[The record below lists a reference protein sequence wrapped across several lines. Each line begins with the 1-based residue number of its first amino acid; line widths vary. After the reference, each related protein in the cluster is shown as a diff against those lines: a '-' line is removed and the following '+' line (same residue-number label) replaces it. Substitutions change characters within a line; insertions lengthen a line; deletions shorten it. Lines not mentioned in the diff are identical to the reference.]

1 MSTQPV
7 VSRPDIEGETSVWDP
22 LVRLG
27 HWALVLAFAVAYLS
41 GEEEAGGP
49 DALHVWSGYI
59 IGGIVLL
66 RVLWGFIG
74 PQHARFSDFV
84 YSPLQVAHYL
94 FALPKRQARRYLGH
108 SPAGGAMVIV
118 LLVCLVGTITTG
130 LITYGQEG
138 KGPLA
143 GVVSTSVISSHAGE
157 EGNGAS
163 ASSQGEPKREEGVIA
178 ELHDVLAN
186 VTLALVALHI
196 LGVGIASIA
205 HRENLVASMI
215 HGRKRTGK

>member
-1 MSTQPV
+1 MSTHHV
-7 VSRPDIEGETSVWDP
+7 VSKSDIDREISVWDP

-27 HWALVLAFAVAYLS
+27 HWTLVLGFAVTYLS

-49 DALHVWSGYI
+49 DALHVWSGYL
-59 IGGIVLL
+59 IGGIVIL

-84 YSPLQVAHYL
+84 YSPIQVALYL
-94 FALPKRQARRYLGH
+94 FTLLKGQARRYLGH
-108 SPAGGAMVIV
+108 SPAGGAMVIA
-118 LLVCLVGTITTG
+118 LLVCLVGTVATG
-130 LITYGQEG
+130 LMTYGEEG

-143 GVVSTSVISSHAGE
+143 RVVPTFVISSHASG
-157 EGNGAS
+157 EGNGTS
-163 ASSQGEPKREEGVIA
+163 ASSQIEPKREEGGLA
-178 ELHDVLAN
+178 ELHGVLAN

-196 LGVGIASIA
+196 LGVGISSIA

-215 HGRKRTGK
+215 HGRKRAGM